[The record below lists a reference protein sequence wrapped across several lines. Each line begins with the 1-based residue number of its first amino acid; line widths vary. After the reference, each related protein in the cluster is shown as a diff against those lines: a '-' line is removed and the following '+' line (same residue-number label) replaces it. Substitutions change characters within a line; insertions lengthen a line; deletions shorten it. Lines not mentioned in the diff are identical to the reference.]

1 MPGAVFLP
9 ATQGGRVRRALV
21 LSLLVAAALPLVA
34 RQRSAVEDSTSLDA
48 VVAAAVAYVN
58 GYQRE
63 LTAILADEEYR
74 QQIHGQTP
82 REETMPRLRTLQ
94 SEVFFMYA
102 PGSDWMAIRD
112 VLSQN
117 GKAIK
122 DRPNLREALRTLPP
136 DEVARTFKRYNS
148 RFNLG
153 RIVRNFNEPTL
164 SLLLLAD
171 RYRPHVTFE
180 RRRVQKRADGVWVTI
195 AAKEARVP
203 DTLIQ
208 DLSRT
213 PVPSIGEFV
222 VHATSG
228 RISQAILR
236 TTLGAV
242 RAELTTEYAPDVRLG
257 MWVPTRFIEHYLEG
271 GRGQVGSD
279 PRTRIQTQFEEIRSV
294 ADYRNYRRFEV
305 KVTIK

>member
-1 MPGAVFLP
+1 M
-9 ATQGGRVRRALV
+9 RHALV
-21 LSLLVAAALPLVA
+21 VSLLVAVALPHAL
-34 RQRSAVEDSTSLDA
+34 RSQPAVEDPTSLEA
-48 VVAAAVAYVN
+48 VVAAAAAYVN

-82 REETMPRLRTLQ
+82 REDNMPRLRTLQ

-117 GKAIK
+117 GKPLK
-122 DRPNLREALRTLPP
+122 ERPNLREALRTLPP
-136 DEVARTFKRYNS
+136 GEVARTFKKYNS

-180 RRRVQKRADGVWVTI
+180 RKRVQKKPDGVWVTI

-213 PVPSIGEFV
+213 PVPSVGEFV
-222 VHATSG
+222 VHAATG
-228 RISQAILR
+228 RISQAMLR
-236 TTLGAV
+236 TTLGPV
-242 RAELTTEYAPDVRLG
+242 IAELTTEYAPDARLG

-271 GRGQVGSD
+271 ARVQGASD

-294 ADYRNYRRFEV
+294 AEYRNYRRFEV
-305 KVTIK
+305 KITIK

>member
-1 MPGAVFLP
+1 M
-9 ATQGGRVRRALV
+9 RRLLV
-21 LSLLVAAALPLVA
+21 LTLLVAGALPRAAPLQTPA
-34 RQRSAVEDSTSLDA
+34 DEATSLEA
-48 VVAAAVAYVN
+48 VVAAAAAYVT

-63 LTAILADEEYR
+63 LTAILADEDYR

-82 REETMPRLRTLQ
+82 REETMPRVRTLQ

-112 VLSQN
+112 VVAQN
-117 GKAIK
+117 GKSIK
-122 DRPNLREALRTLPP
+122 DRPDLREALRTLPP
-136 DEVARTFKRYNS
+136 GEVARTFKAYNS

-153 RIVRNFNEPTL
+153 RITRNFNEPTL
-164 SLLLLAD
+164 SLLLLTD

-180 RRRVQKRADGVWVTI
+180 RRRVQKNAGGVWVTI
-195 AAKEARVP
+195 TAKEARVP

-213 PVPSIGEFV
+213 PVPSVCDFV
-222 VHATSG
+222 VHAATG
-228 RISQAILR
+228 RIRQAVLR

-242 RAELTTEYAPDVRLG
+242 TAELTTEYAPDVRLG
-257 MWVPTRFIEHYLEG
+257 MWVPTRFVEHYLEG
-271 GRGQVGSD
+271 GRVQIGSD

-294 ADYRNYRRFEV
+294 AEYRNYRRFEV